1 MLGLKFIFHDF
12 FEHGIIAVGQVA
24 VVFDPGEFLF
34 MVADVLSGVKPET
47 VSDCVSSHLVFLLLF
62 FDNLNKNDFV
72 LAQKSREAD
81 GTPSAGQ
88 AATRTK

>member
-1 MLGLKFIFHDF
+1 
-12 FEHGIIAVGQVA
+12 
-24 VVFDPGEFLF
+24 

-62 FDNLNKNDFV
+62 FDNLTKNDFV
-72 LAQKSREAD
+72 LAQKCREAD
-81 GTPSAGQ
+81 ASASAGQ